1 MLGLTNMQ
9 TLSERLKIAL
19 KGPPVV
25 TQKALAD
32 ACGIQPPSVS
42 EWLSGRTKNMEGA
55 NLLAAAKFLRVSPD
69 WLATGKGEMRPSDP
83 TKLVTQDDL
92 DLAEIAVIY
101 KSLDPANKA
110 RVKSIIKI
118 IDNPS
123 ATPKAQNHDDQ

>member
-1 MLGLTNMQ
+1 MQ

>member
-1 MLGLTNMQ
+1 MQ
-9 TLSERLKIAL
+9 TLAERLKIAL
-19 KGPPVV
+19 KGPPEV

-55 NLLAAAKFLRVSPD
+55 NLLAAAKFLRVNPD

-92 DLAEIAVIY
+92 DLAEIAAIY
-101 KSLDPANKA
+101 KNLDPANKA

-118 IDNPS
+118 IDDPS
-123 ATPKAQNHDDQ
+123 ATQKAQNHDD

>member
-1 MLGLTNMQ
+1 MQ

-19 KGPPVV
+19 KGPPEV

-42 EWLSGRTKNMEGA
+42 EWLSGRTKNIEGA

-92 DLAEIAVIY
+92 DLAEIAIIY
-101 KSLDPANKA
+101 KNLDPANKA

-118 IDNPS
+118 IDNPN
-123 ATPKAQNHDDQ
+123 ATPRAQNHDDQ

>member
-1 MLGLTNMQ
+1 MK
-9 TLSERLKIAL
+9 TLAERINVAL
-19 KGPPVV
+19 KGPPEV

-42 EWLSGRTKNMEGA
+42 EWLSGRTKNMEGS
-55 NLLAAAKFLRVSPD
+55 NLLAAAKFLRVNPD

-92 DLAEIAVIY
+92 DLAEIAAIY
-101 KSLDPANKA
+101 KGLDPDNKA

-118 IDNPS
+118 IGNP
-123 ATPKAQNHDDQ
+123 ATTPKAQNHDD